1 MTRRTSIVEQVSE
14 YFAKNGTPMTAEEYK
29 NAADAPVRFQLIKR
43 HIGSWSRLLNMI
55 EKLKGVQVTAKAAPA
70 PAPAPAP
77 EPEPAPAPEPEP
89 TPAPAAE
96 KAPVVEKTKGA

>member
-14 YFAKNGTPMTAEEYK
+14 YFAKNGAPMTAEEYK
-29 NAADAPVRFQLIKR
+29 NAVDTPVRFQLIKR

-55 EKLKGVQVTAKAAPA
+55 DKNKGVQVAVIEEVVAPPPPEPA
-70 PAPAPAP
+70 PVQPPEPAP
-77 EPEPAPAPEPEP
+77 EP
-89 TPAPAAE
+89 E